1 MLLVVGFGC
10 AVVLFPLLLV
20 VIPYHAKLLE
30 CFSLLIGEC
39 LLYAILFHLEAHV
52 VDP

>member
-1 MLLVVGFGC
+1 MLLVVDLGY

-20 VIPYHAKLLE
+20 VVPYHAKLLE
-30 CFSLLIGEC
+30 FFSLLIGEC
-39 LLYAILFHLEAHV
+39 LLYTVLFYLEAHV